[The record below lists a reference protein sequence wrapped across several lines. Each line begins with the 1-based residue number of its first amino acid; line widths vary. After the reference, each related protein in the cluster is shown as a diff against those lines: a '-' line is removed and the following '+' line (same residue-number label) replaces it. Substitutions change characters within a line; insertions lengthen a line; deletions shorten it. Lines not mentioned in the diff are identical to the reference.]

1 MWLIP
6 LHMKIFRRV
15 SLFHRDLATV
25 VYYHSKMAEFTFKIV
40 FDVRFVCVSVLMW
53 KSKETGES
61 LSSFYNV
68 GPED

>member
-1 MWLIP
+1 M
-6 LHMKIFRRV
+6 
-15 SLFHRDLATV
+15 

-53 KSKETGES
+53 KSKKTGES